1 MDPVTLP
8 LTDRPAPPAPLVQ
21 VSKMSEA
28 QVESRKIEAA
38 KGFESLLLGKLVDAM
53 KETVGESGLLEDEGS
68 EQMQAMFWMNLS
80 SAISERGGF
89 GLWKD
94 IYKSI
99 YGASPMQQNA
109 DGGIAEQFDR
119 TI

>member
-1 MDPVTLP
+1 MAPVIMP
-8 LTDRPAPPAPLVQ
+8 LTDRPALPAILIQAPG
-21 VSKMSEA
+21 MN
-28 QVESRKIEAA
+28 ESQAENRKVEAA
-38 KGFESLLLGKLVDAM
+38 KGFESLLIGKLLDAM

-68 EQMQAMFWMNLS
+68 EQMQAMFWMHLS
-80 SAISERGGF
+80 GAISEQGGF

-99 YGASPMQQNA
+99 YGTSPAQQNA
-109 DGGIAEQFDR
+109 DGGIAGQLDR